1 MDSNALLRGGIQ
13 PEGLERAV
21 SGKRDVER
29 VVGAHESGDE
39 SRRRTVKDFL
49 GRADLDDAPG
59 VDDGDAVGQCQR
71 FLPVV
76 RHIHRSDSDS
86 LLQCA
91 EFVAQCPAMR
101 EKNAHAKQGRN
112 PFEGRAHPRGMAGK
126 PAWNKGRTLE
136 ECFDPATGER
146 LRECSRQQAV
156 RLHSQWDGLL
166 TTALA

>member
-1 MDSNALLRGGIQ
+1 MDSDALLRGGIQ
-13 PEGLERAV
+13 PDGLERAV

-29 VVGAHESGDE
+29 IVGAHESGHE

-91 EFVAQCPAMR
+91 ELVAQL
-101 EKNAHAKQGRN
+101 EAHLVIEIR
-112 PFEGRAHPRGMAGK
+112 H
-126 PAWNKGRTLE
+126 
-136 ECFDPATGER
+136 R
-146 LRECSRQQAV
+146 LVEQQQA
-156 RLHSQWDGLL
+156 RIDRKRAAQGD
-166 TTALA
+166 ALPLSA